1 LTYIDVPWE
10 KDDLRTVRESQVGF
24 AVFKDTL
31 IKNNKP
37 FITLSGDQESRLK
50 KAVVIIDTLA
60 AANKI
65 GFTTQDFV
73 QIYNHGIPLTILWS
87 N

>member
-1 LTYIDVPWE
+1 VTKRSCRCNAFFSCAL
-10 KDDLRTVRESQVGF
+10 
-24 AVFKDTL
+24 
-31 IKNNKP
+31 NNT

-50 KAVVIIDTLA
+50 KAVVVIDTLA

-73 QIYNHGIPLTILWS
+73 QIYNHGIPFDNIVEQLGFFKMVFPKQ

>member
-1 LTYIDVPWE
+1 
-10 KDDLRTVRESQVGF
+10 
-24 AVFKDTL
+24 
-31 IKNNKP
+31 
-37 FITLSGDQESRLK
+37 LK

-73 QIYNHGIPLTILWS
+73 QIYNHGILTILEQLGFFKIFPNKIS
-87 N
+87 KTSFFKDGILKLSDEDFKIKQLISTIIKCNSR